1 MRDTINYVNAVADHY
16 AEVLTKN
23 IEKTVNLV
31 YFAACVLLSYKG
43 IEALIHQEERNM
55 EPEDLTAEQK
65 TELTDEQIKAASG
78 GTGGSSPALSC
89 PSCGSTDIGFLPLGE
104 GFYECRC
111 NNCGY
116 EWEYPY

>member
-1 MRDTINYVNAVADHY
+1 MKP
-16 AEVLTKN
+16 EELT
-23 IEKTVNLV
+23 V
-31 YFAACVLLSYKG
+31 
-43 IEALIHQEERNM
+43 
-55 EPEDLTAEQK
+55 EQK

-78 GTGGSSPALSC
+78 GTGGSSPANELSC
-89 PSCGSTDIGFLPLGE
+89 PSCGSTNIGFLPLGE